1 MDQKVFAVLYFYA
14 KRALARGD
22 NPDEIMR
29 RIADYRAD
37 DKADLV
43 YYARLAVIKAQLS
56 LVSPEAGTPTATM
69 ESSQIVDRDL

>member
-14 KRALARGD
+14 KRALARG
-22 NPDEIMR
+22 
-29 RIADYRAD
+29 D